1 MSGRKR
7 ELGGL
12 NGLGTGLPFIEHGGG
27 RRERKKRV
35 PMTPI
40 ELRNELLSIQAQK
53 VHWAWP
59 AFAGLV
65 PKENTNFHFETEGHV
80 FVEPFTRYL
89 AGAMAQCPIPE
100 VRAALAENIFEE
112 ETGAGARK
120 IIIDQKLTDAV
131 PDDCSHYALFLLMP
145 EGMGHDTSE
154 YGKRPPALKTG
165 KAEKTEAFR
174 NFLFD
179 ATQNQGWEVAVAVST
194 LFLEG
199 NQHEWEVFAGQ
210 ENLPEEFK
218 GRSPHIQADTMDHH
232 ALHTGYGVPEDK
244 LLLPRV
250 HHVFDSATGDH
261 RKAAW
266 NMILN
271 HIPPDKYKVVLAAM
285 RKALEHWHAWR
296 DEVAKE
302 CGIGRDRE
310 GHPYLLNQSA

>member
-40 ELRNELLSIQAQK
+40 ELRNELLLIQAQK
-53 VHWAWP
+53 VHWAGP
-59 AFAGLV
+59 AFAGVV
-65 PKENTNFHFETEGHV
+65 PKEDTNYHFEAEGYA

-112 ETGAGARK
+112 ETGAGARQ
-120 IIIDQKLTDAV
+120 IIFEQKLADPV
-131 PDDCSHYALFLLMP
+131 PEDCSHFALFLLMP
-145 EGMGHDTSE
+145 QAMGHDTSE
-154 YGKRPPALKTG
+154 YAKRPLGP
-165 KAEKTEAFR
+165 KTEAFR

-179 ATQNQGWEVAVAVST
+179 ATQNHGWEVAVAVST

-199 NQHEWEVFAGQ
+199 SQHEWEVFAGE
-210 ENLPEEFK
+210 ENLPEEFR
-218 GRSPHIQADTMDHH
+218 GRTPHTRAETMDQH
-232 ALHTGYGVPEDK
+232 ALHAGYGVPEDK

-250 HHVFDSATGDH
+250 HHVFDSATGEH

-271 HIPPDKYKVVLAAM
+271 HIPPEKYKAVLAAM